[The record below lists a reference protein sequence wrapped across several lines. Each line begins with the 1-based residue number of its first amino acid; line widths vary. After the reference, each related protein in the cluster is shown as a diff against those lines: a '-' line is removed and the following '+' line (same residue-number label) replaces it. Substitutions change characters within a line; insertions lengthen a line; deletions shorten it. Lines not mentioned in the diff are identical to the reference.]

1 MAPAAAVDPTSK
13 DTARQRTD
21 NTVRNFN
28 ITAGQQLLQAIDL
41 TIRNS
46 SYIYKQA
53 AVQNSETPD
62 PEKMDK
68 EGIDDTSSKNK
79 VPARATLNWYEITM
93 EAIPGPYDYER
104 NDYSYTIRYIVSP
117 YRVQNF
123 NSKFY
128 PIPKFAGIHKQ
139 YSYWFTGENTDVL
152 DYQATFNYMYNMTM
166 TGSEPGNN
174 ALAALR
180 KKYTSSMR
188 ELTKYTWQAA
198 SDQTRSGAE
207 SDANE
212 IGANAAESLY
222 NPSDLAKGKV
232 KIVGDPGWIQQGSVA
247 SGVGI
252 GNFNYGGFLPDG
264 TINFDS
270 QQVMFSIEW
279 QRPQDYDINT
289 GLANPYG
296 REGGARKPLNS
307 YVYQAT
313 KCVSEFRQGR
323 FEQTI
328 DGTLYVYPVEN
339 LKNAVTQPSNGVAN
353 DGSNGR
359 SEDTASTV
367 KAGGAKQAPAQ
378 VDNTET
384 ASASI
389 TSTTPNDDSSP
400 GPQQNSTSSSDGQD
414 IGLNQFLAPPKMGV
428 DQNFIDANAEPQ
440 TDDTVQ
446 TIWKDF

>member
-1 MAPAAAVDPTSK
+1 
-13 DTARQRTD
+13 
-21 NTVRNFN
+21 
-28 ITAGQQLLQAIDL
+28 
-41 TIRNS
+41 
-46 SYIYKQA
+46 
-53 AVQNSETPD
+53 
-62 PEKMDK
+62 MDK
-68 EGIDDTSSKNK
+68 EGVDETSSENK

-93 EAIPGPYDYER
+93 EAIPGPYDYNR
-104 NDYSYTIRYIVSP
+104 NDYSYTIRYIISP

-232 KIVGDPGWIQQGSVA
+232 KIVGDPGWIQQGSIA
-247 SGVGI
+247 GGVGI
-252 GNFNYGGFLPDG
+252 GNFNYSGFLPDG

-270 QQVMFSIEW
+270 QQVMFSVSSLS
-279 QRPQDYDINT
+279 N
-289 GLANPYG
+289 AN
-296 REGGARKPLNS
+296 
-307 YVYQAT
+307 
-313 KCVSEFRQGR
+313 
-323 FEQTI
+323 
-328 DGTLYVYPVEN
+328 
-339 LKNAVTQPSNGVAN
+339 
-353 DGSNGR
+353 
-359 SEDTASTV
+359 
-367 KAGGAKQAPAQ
+367 
-378 VDNTET
+378 
-384 ASASI
+384 I
-389 TSTTPNDDSSP
+389 TSIRLGSLARSSRVRRHC
-400 GPQQNSTSSSDGQD
+400 SSGF
-414 IGLNQFLAPPKMGV
+414 GLPRVGNKILMSMELSGGNKFSV
-428 DQNFIDANAEPQ
+428 VIFY
-440 TDDTVQ
+440 
-446 TIWKDF
+446 FR